1 LEPIPIPEWKWD
13 VTNMDFIIG
22 FLKSKKQNDSIMVVV
37 EKLTKDGHFVRVK
50 PIHKVIN
57 IHEIIF

>member
-1 LEPIPIPEWKWD
+1 LEPIPILEWKWD

-22 FLKSKKQNDSIMVVV
+22 FPKSKKQNDYIMVAV

-50 PIHKVIN
+50 PIHKVMN
-57 IHEIIF
+57 IHEINF